1 MTARTAFEAE
11 NSPGSCCR
19 TAERHRDCL
28 AGTAF
33 LRWFPEANKQS
44 PSLPSVYGVVFAI
57 LVRGA
62 IAKNE
67 IRPGATTHSIA
78 DCSIRPSS
86 RRLRTGANLVP
97 VLISELPL
105 WLVKTKRPYRSL
117 LGETRTSVAPRHPR
131 RGRGG
136 FATGQSGVGFVYDEQ
151 NSRNDVRVLRGE
163 RQGREH
169 S

>member
-19 TAERHRDCL
+19 TAELHRHRDCL
-28 AGTAF
+28 ASTAF

-62 IAKNE
+62 IAQNE
-67 IRPGATTHSIA
+67 IRSGATTYSIA

-105 WLVKTKRPYRSL
+105 WIVKTKSPYRSV
-117 LGETRTSVAPRHPR
+117 LGSVALPAIPFVEKPTNL
-131 RGRGG
+131 GAGG
-136 FATGQSGVGFVYDEQ
+136 AGLLPDNQE
-151 NSRNDVRVLRGE
+151 
-163 RQGREH
+163 
-169 S
+169 